1 MTQNEPYTKY
11 MEKEMQEEPVAK
23 PVILFIVLT
32 TIAVL
37 IMLPTA
43 GALYYS
49 KCLNVSLL
57 MGFGIFFSSLLISL
71 FSLLLPEVI
80 RGNVVKTSAFAY
92 GLVVIYTVFTQ
103 IIGGCNF

>member
-1 MTQNEPYTKY
+1 MTQNESYTQL
-11 MEKEMQEEPVAK
+11 MEKEMEEPVSP

-32 TIAVL
+32 TISVL

-80 RGNVVKTSAFAY
+80 RGNVVKTSAIAY
-92 GLVVIYTVFTQ
+92 GLVIIYTVFTQ